1 METIQISISDPHY
14 RAALEHLLGGSG
26 TCKLIESETPDF
38 KALGVVVID
47 DRVLGRISPPLPS
60 PERVVLIT
68 HNAPERLSQ
77 AWDAGIR
84 SVIFYEDPMN
94 TAVLAIMS
102 ASLRLPRPKGGGVGV
117 RLQTPVENFE

>member
-14 RAALEHLLGGSG
+14 RAALEQLLGGSG
-26 TCKLIESETPDF
+26 TCKLIESEIPDF
-38 KALGVVVID
+38 KASGVVVID
-47 DRVLGRISPPLPS
+47 DRVLGRIAPPLPS

-102 ASLRLPRPKGGGVGV
+102 ASLRLPRPKGGGAGA
-117 RLQTPVENFE
+117 RLQVEREDFE

>member
-1 METIQISISDPHY
+1 METIQISISEPHY
-14 RAALEHLLGGSG
+14 RAALERLLGGSG
-26 TCKLIESETPDF
+26 TCKLVESETPDF
-38 KALGVVVID
+38 KAAGVVVID
-47 DRVLGRISPPLPS
+47 DQVLGRVAPPLPF

-84 SVIFYEDPMN
+84 SVIFYDDPMN

-102 ASLRLPRPKGGGVGV
+102 ASLRLPRTKGGGGGIKVHAPLKV
-117 RLQTPVENFE
+117 QP